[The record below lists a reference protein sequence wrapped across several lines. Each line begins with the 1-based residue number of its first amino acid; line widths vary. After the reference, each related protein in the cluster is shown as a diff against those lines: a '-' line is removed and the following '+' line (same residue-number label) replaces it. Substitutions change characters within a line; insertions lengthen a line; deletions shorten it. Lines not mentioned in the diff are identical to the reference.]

1 MTIKIYRDESLLS
14 YDFENSYLN
23 RIRDSLYS
31 EEIQTIENWIN
42 ENYYNLHRDD
52 LNAIITEDELYDL
65 FEDFDFVWEKI
76 LDYAVVKI
84 GNKRYYT
91 RGFFKACD
99 YAKWHEIAEAVEFY
113 GIDIECL
120 EPFFEP
126 DDHED
131 YCLTDI
137 VDELKNAKDADC
149 LTDEQIKVLTDL
161 NDICY
166 NYSELFTKNELLFLD

>member
-1 MTIKIYRDESLLS
+1 MGIRVFRTESLMS

-23 RIRDSLYS
+23 RIRDNLHS
-31 EEIQTIENWIN
+31 EELNTIEQWIN
-42 ENYYNLHRDD
+42 ENYHHSTISD
-52 LNAIITEDELYDL
+52 DELYEL
-65 FEDFDFVWEKI
+65 FEDFDSVWLDI

-84 GNKRYYT
+84 GNKKYYT
-91 RGFFKACD
+91 RGFFKGCD
-99 YAKWHEIAEAVEFY
+99 YAKWNDIAEAVGFY

-126 DDHED
+126 DDHD
-131 YCLTDI
+131 NFCLTDI
-137 VDELKNAKDADC
+137 VDELKNAKNADC

-166 NYSELFTKNELLFLD
+166 NYSELFTEKDLLLLD

>member
-1 MTIKIYRDESLLS
+1 MGIRVFRTESLMS

-23 RIRDSLYS
+23 RIRDNLHS
-31 EEIQTIENWIN
+31 EELNTIEQWIN
-42 ENYYNLHRDD
+42 ENYDSVIR
-52 LNAIITEDELYDL
+52 EDELHDL
-65 FEDFDFVWEKI
+65 FEDFDFVWKKI

-84 GNKRYYT
+84 GNKKYYT
-91 RGFFKACD
+91 RGFFKGCD
-99 YAKWHEIAEAVEFY
+99 YAKWYEIAEAVEFY

-126 DDHED
+126 DDRED

-166 NYSELFTKNELLFLD
+166 NDSELFTENELLFLD

>member
-1 MTIKIYRDESLLS
+1 MGIRVFRTESLMS
-14 YDFENSYLN
+14 YDFENAYLN
-23 RIRDSLYS
+23 RIRDNLHS
-31 EEIQTIENWIN
+31 EELNTIEQWIN
-42 ENYYNLHRDD
+42 ENYDSVIR
-52 LNAIITEDELYDL
+52 EDELFEL

-84 GNKRYYT
+84 GNKKYYT

-126 DDHED
+126 DDRED

-137 VDELKNAKDADC
+137 VDELKNAKDAGC

-166 NYSELFTKNELLFLD
+166 NYSELFTENELLFLD